1 MVMISQLTINL
12 SGLPDLAS
20 APNALATCSDRADY
34 SKHSQAVM
42 NRKAMMNRRASVPAI
57 IFP

>member
-12 SGLPDLAS
+12 PGLPDLAS

-42 NRKAMMNRRASVPAI
+42 NRCASVPAM

>member
-12 SGLPDLAS
+12 SGLPDLAR

-34 SKHSQAVM
+34 SKH
-42 NRKAMMNRRASVPAI
+42 RKAMMNRRASVPTM